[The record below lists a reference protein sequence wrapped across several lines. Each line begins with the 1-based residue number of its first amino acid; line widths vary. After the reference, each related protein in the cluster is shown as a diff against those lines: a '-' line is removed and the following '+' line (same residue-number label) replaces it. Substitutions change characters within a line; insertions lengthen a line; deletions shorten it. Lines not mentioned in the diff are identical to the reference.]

1 MAVLKLFA
9 GAREAAG
16 ESSIVIAAE
25 TVGELLDAA
34 VKIYGKDL
42 EKMIGISRIW
52 LNGEQTD
59 PSQALKDSDEVAIL
73 PPISGG

>member
-1 MAVLKLFA
+1 MATLKFFA

-16 ESSIVIAAE
+16 QTSTVIAAD
-25 TVGELLDAA
+25 TVGELLEAA

-42 EKMIGISRIW
+42 EKMIGMCRIW
-52 LNGEQTD
+52 LNGEQAE
-59 PSQALKDSDEVAIL
+59 PSQALKDTDEVAIL

>member
-1 MAVLKLFA
+1 MATLKLFA

-16 ESSIVIAAE
+16 QASTVIAAD
-25 TVGELLDAA
+25 TVGELLEAA

-52 LNGEQTD
+52 LNGEQAE
-59 PSQALKDSDEVAIL
+59 PSQALKDTDEVAIL

>member
-1 MAVLKLFA
+1 MATLKFFA

-16 ESSIVIAAE
+16 ESSTVIAAG
-25 TVGELLDAA
+25 TVGELLDTA

-52 LNGEQTD
+52 LNGEPAD

>member
-1 MAVLKLFA
+1 MATLKFFA

-16 ESSIVIAAE
+16 QTSTVIAAD
-25 TVGELLDAA
+25 TVGELLEAA

-52 LNGEQTD
+52 LNGEQAE
-59 PSQALKDSDEVAIL
+59 PSQALKDADEVAIL

>member
-1 MAVLKLFA
+1 MAILKFFA

-16 ESSIVIAAE
+16 ESSTVIAAE

-34 VKIYGKDL
+34 VNIYGKDL

-59 PSQALKDSDEVAIL
+59 PSQVLKDSDEVAIL